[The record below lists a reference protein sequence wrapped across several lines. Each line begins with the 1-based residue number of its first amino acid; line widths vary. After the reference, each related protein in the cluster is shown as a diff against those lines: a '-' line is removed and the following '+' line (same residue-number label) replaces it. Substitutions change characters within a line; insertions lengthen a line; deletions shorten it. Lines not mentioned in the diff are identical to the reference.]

1 MKHTELHIS
10 EMCCIRLWKWKK
22 LNCFRVFIPCDFF
35 FLIVIYQ
42 NKLGYVSGI
51 KKTLNN
57 CNYKNT
63 NQGKIKIKNSTEIL

>member
-1 MKHTELHIS
+1 MK
-10 EMCCIRLWKWKK
+10 K
-22 LNCFRVFIPCDFF
+22 N
-35 FLIVIYQ
+35 FLPQAVVIYQ
-42 NKLGYVSGI
+42 NKLGYLSGI